1 MDNSKLYE
9 SLIINI
15 NNLYKEK
22 SEEELY
28 ELGKNLSFIERLNFD
43 YKIRSIKEH
52 FEFSEYFSEYYHKSI
67 FINKLINNNELNYII
82 KNFKKISSYDYE
94 TKIPIIKYIK
104 NNIDKINKDDLKKI
118 KYYITYNL
126 FEKKYD
132 LDENDINNVKDIVD
146 ELANK
151 ENLTIFD
158 IDKIGSGSYS
168 NIYKIGNK
176 IIKFGYNRKMN
187 KIVDNNRILLPDKFL
202 IIDEN
207 IIEITD
213 YIKGNSD
220 FTKEEIYEV
229 YKELRDQG
237 IVWMD
242 PSKDNLKRIDE
253 RNIKLQKEKSK
264 NRNIYPFIKN
274 RRIINKPLKLNDLVI
289 VDLDHLVDEEDK
301 GRIYEI
307 SEYLREDILKAR
319 DNYEKRY
326 LLEKKKTIK

>member
-52 FEFSEYFSEYYHKSI
+52 FEFSEYFSEYYHKKI

-82 KNFKKISSYDYE
+82 NNFKKISSYDFE
-94 TKIPIIKYIK
+94 TKIPIIRYIK

-132 LDENDINNVKDIVD
+132 LDENDINNVKNIVD

-151 ENLTIFD
+151 ENLTMFD

-176 IIKFGYNRKMN
+176 IIKFGYKRGIN

-202 IIDEN
+202 IINEN

-229 YKELRDQG
+229 YKELRNQG

-307 SEYLREDILKAR
+307 SEYLREDILTTR
-319 DNYEKRY
+319 ENYEKRY

>member
-52 FEFSEYFSEYYHKSI
+52 FEFSEYFSEYYHKKI

-82 KNFKKISSYDYE
+82 NNFKKIASYDFE
-94 TKIPIIKYIK
+94 TKIPIIRYIK
-104 NNIDKINKDDLKKI
+104 NNIDKINKDDLEKI
-118 KYYITYNL
+118 KYSITYYL

-176 IIKFGYNRKMN
+176 IIKFGYNRKIN
-187 KIVDNNRILLPDKFL
+187 KILDNNRILLPDKFI

-229 YKELRDQG
+229 YKELRNQG

-274 RRIINKPLKLNDLVI
+274 RRIINRPLKLNDLVI